1 MVYETGN
8 QALASM
14 EHALQISLIFDGRQ
28 NGGCSFWA
36 RYELWMR
43 RLRNSNSRHDSDE
56 WTRETVKCETSY
68 CFPLAM
74 EIIRFHYVRKDSW
87 LLPAWI
93 PNSTVRTSR
102 KAARS
107 LAFLVFLTKKSFLS
121 CSAFCRWW
129 QTTRYALSM
138 QDKMAAWAFGR
149 ATNYGWDRP
158 TVEIT

>member
-1 MVYETGN
+1 MRQEIKRWLRWNTHYKYHS
-8 QALASM
+8 LSM
-14 EHALQISLIFDGRQ
+14 EDKMAAAAFGRATNYGWDG
-28 NGGCSFWA
+28 SV
-36 RYELWMR
+36 
-43 RLRNSNSRHDSDE
+43 NSNSRHDSDE
-56 WTRETVKCETSY
+56 WTWETVKCETSY

-74 EIIRFHYVRKDSW
+74 EIIRFHYVRKDSR

-158 TVEIT
+158 TGEIT